1 MLEWLIKEVLV
12 ALIVGIVPASIFLG
26 LLSRLRP
33 KIEISPR
40 LGRKPNQ
47 QLSSDGPCFDYLI
60 KISNRT
66 WPRQPIVDVRCEL
79 VLLSRERSRERPQGK
94 ATFVKRHPLPWH
106 LRDKGEVRELLFL
119 PTKTVAYRF
128 RYSFTQPL
136 EEILAQTPDAFLRFR
151 LFGRHALSGFGAM
164 VEQQFTRDDITDK
177 EFEDASLPE
186 IDEPVDPEQ
195 LKLQPNGNKASAS
208 DGPE

>member
-79 VLLSRERSRERPQGK
+79 CPSVAGK
-94 ATFVKRHPLPWH
+94 
-106 LRDKGEVRELLFL
+106 
-119 PTKTVAYRF
+119 VAR
-128 RYSFTQPL
+128 
-136 EEILAQTPDAFLRFR
+136 
-151 LFGRHALSGFGAM
+151 
-164 VEQQFTRDDITDK
+164 
-177 EFEDASLPE
+177 
-186 IDEPVDPEQ
+186 
-195 LKLQPNGNKASAS
+195 KASRQS
-208 DGPE
+208 NGGI